1 VPVET
6 WFRHHDSHDTVLGGD
21 PPQSLQATD
30 CVNLRTIVSSGM
42 LIGGLAALADC
53 HMSGVQDSIDD
64 LRRRKAQAE
73 AGGGQQR
80 IAAQHARGKMTAR
93 ERIEQLVDE
102 GSFVEVDSLV
112 EHRCTDFDMDRNVIP
127 GDGVVCGYGTIEGRT
142 IYCFA
147 QDFTVYG
154 GSLGEMHG
162 LKICKI
168 LDMALKTGA
177 PVIGLND
184 SGGARIQ
191 EGVASLGSYAEIF
204 FRNVRASGVI
214 PQISVIMGPCAGGAV
229 YSPAITDFV
238 IMVDKTAHMFITGPE
253 VIKTVT
259 NEEVSF
265 EDLGGAATHATRS
278 GVTHFTAQDDNDAL
292 ELVRNLIS
300 MLPSNNLER
309 APIKDT
315 TDPTDRECE
324 NLDELVPLD
333 PTLPYDIVDAVEEVL
348 DDGAF
353 LEVQADYAQ
362 NIVIGFG
369 RLGGHTIG
377 IVANQPKF
385 LAGCLD
391 IDASVKAARFIRFC
405 DAFNIP
411 LLTFVDVPGFLPG
424 ASQEW
429 GGIIRH
435 GAKLLYAYA
444 EATVPK
450 LTVITRKA
458 YGGAYDVMSSKHI
471 RGDYN
476 VAWPTAR
483 LAVMGAEGAV
493 QIIHRRRID
502 AAGDPIGERERL
514 IDDYEETFANPYR
527 AAALGYLDDVI
538 QPRETRAKLSR
549 ALGALLEKEEIRPA
563 RKHGN
568 IPL

>member
-1 VPVET
+1 MEST
-6 WFRHHDSHDTVLGGD
+6 KER
-21 PPQSLQATD
+21 LQ
-30 CVNLRTIVSSGM
+30 
-42 LIGGLAALADC
+42 
-53 HMSGVQDSIDD
+53 D
-64 LRRRKAQAE
+64 LRRRKGQSE
-73 AGGGQQR
+73 IGGGQNR
-80 IAAQHARGKMTAR
+80 IDAQHNKGKMTAR
-93 ERIEQLVDE
+93 ERIESFLDE
-102 GSFVEVDSLV
+102 GTFQEIDALV
-112 EHRCTDFDMDRNVIP
+112 EHRCTDFGMDRNVIP
-127 GDGVVCGYGTIEGRT
+127 GDGVVCGYGMVDGRT
-142 IYCFA
+142 VYCYA

-162 LKICKI
+162 LKICKL

-177 PVIGLND
+177 PVVGMND

-204 FRNVRASGVI
+204 FRNVRASGII

-238 IMVDKTAHMFITGPE
+238 VMVDKTAHMFITGPE

-265 EDLGGAATHATRS
+265 EELGGANTHASRS
-278 GVTHFTAQDDNDAL
+278 GVTHFTADSDEDAL
-292 ELVRNLIS
+292 ELVRNLLS
-300 MLPSNNLER
+300 HMPSNNLER
-309 APIKDT
+309 TPQKTSGLPSVDSET
-315 TDPTDRECE
+315 LR
-324 NLDELVPLD
+324 NLVPED
-333 PTLPYDIVDAVEEVL
+333 PSKPYDVLTAIEGIVDY
-348 DDGAF
+348 GAF
-353 LEVQADYAQ
+353 LEVQADFAQ
-362 NIVIGFG
+362 NIVCGFARLNGHSIGV
-369 RLGGHTIG
+369 
-377 IVANQPKF
+377 VANQPNF

-391 IDASVKAARFIRFC
+391 IDASVKAARFVRFC

-411 LLTFVDVPGFLPG
+411 LLTLVDVPGFLPG

-450 LTVITRKA
+450 MTVILRKA

-476 VAWPTAR
+476 IAWPTAQ

-493 QIIHRRRID
+493 QIIHKKRIQSSSN
-502 AAGDPIGERERL
+502 PEQERARL
-514 IDDYEETFANPYR
+514 VDDYTESFATPYK
-527 AAALGYLDDVI
+527 AASLGYLDDVVD
-538 QPRETRAKLSR
+538 PSETRERLSR
-549 ALGALLEKEEIRPA
+549 ALGHLMDKEESRPA

>member
-1 VPVET
+1 
-6 WFRHHDSHDTVLGGD
+6 
-21 PPQSLQATD
+21 
-30 CVNLRTIVSSGM
+30 
-42 LIGGLAALADC
+42 
-53 HMSGVQDSIDD
+53 MSGVEERVDD
-64 LRRRKAQAE
+64 LRLRKAQAE
-73 AGGGQQR
+73 AGGGQNR
-80 IAAQHARGKMTAR
+80 IAVQHAKGKLTAR
-93 ERIEQLVDE
+93 ERIEQLLDE
-102 GSFVEVDSLV
+102 DSFMEVDSLV
-112 EHRCTDFDMDRNVIP
+112 EHRCRDFEMDRNIIP
-127 GDGVVCGYGTIEGRT
+127 GDGVVCGHGTIKGR
-142 IYCFA
+142 IVYCFA

-238 IMVDKTAHMFITGPE
+238 VMVEKTAHMFITGPE

-259 NEEVSF
+259 NEDISF
-265 EDLGGAATHATRS
+265 EELGGAGTHASKS
-278 GVTHFTAQDDNDAL
+278 GVTHFTAENDEDAL
-292 ELVRNLIS
+292 SITRELIEL
-300 MLPSNNLER
+300 LPSNNLEKP
-309 APIKDT
+309 PIKST
-315 TDPTDRECE
+315 SDPLDRIC
-324 NLDELVPLD
+324 DELTELIPNN
-333 PTLPYDIVDAVEEVL
+333 PSHPYDILDVIESIL

-353 LEVQADYAQ
+353 LEVQAEFAQ
-362 NIVIGFG
+362 NIIVGYG
-369 RLGGHTIG
+369 RLGGHTVG
-377 IVANQPKF
+377 VVGNQPKI

-391 IDASVKAARFIRFC
+391 IDASVKAARFVRFC

-411 LLTFVDVPGFLPG
+411 IITLVDVPGFLPG
-424 ASQEW
+424 ANQEW

-450 LTVITRKA
+450 ITVITRKA

-476 VAWPTAR
+476 IAWPTAQ
-483 LAVMGAEGAV
+483 LAVMGADGAV
-493 QIIHRRRID
+493 QIIHRRRINS
-502 AAGDPIGERERL
+502 AGNPEQERERL
-514 IDDYEETFANPYR
+514 VDDYNDTFANPYQ
-527 AAALGYLDDVI
+527 AAALGYIDDVI
-538 QPRETRAKLSR
+538 QPNQTRTVLTR
-549 ALGALLEKEEIRPA
+549 ALGALLEKEETRPA

>member
-1 VPVET
+1 
-6 WFRHHDSHDTVLGGD
+6 
-21 PPQSLQATD
+21 
-30 CVNLRTIVSSGM
+30 
-42 LIGGLAALADC
+42 
-53 HMSGVQDSIDD
+53 MSGVEERVDD
-64 LRRRKAQAE
+64 LRQRKAQAE
-73 AGGGQQR
+73 AGGGQNR
-80 IAAQHARGKMTAR
+80 IAVQHAKGKLTAR
-93 ERIEQLVDE
+93 ERIEQLLDE
-102 GSFVEVDSLV
+102 DSFMEVDSLV
-112 EHRCTDFDMDRNVIP
+112 EHRCRDFEMDRNIIP
-127 GDGVVCGYGTIEGRT
+127 GDGVVCGHGTIKGR
-142 IYCFA
+142 IVYCFA

-214 PQISVIMGPCAGGAV
+214 PQISVIMGPGAGGAV

-238 IMVDKTAHMFITGPE
+238 VMVDKTAHMFITGPE

-259 NEEVSF
+259 NEDISF
-265 EDLGGAATHATRS
+265 EELGGAGTHASKS
-278 GVTHFTAQDDNDAL
+278 GVTHFTAENDEDAL
-292 ELVRNLIS
+292 SITRELIEL
-300 MLPSNNLER
+300 LPSNNLEK
-309 APIKDT
+309 PPVKST
-315 TDPTDRECE
+315 SDPLDRIC
-324 NLDELVPLD
+324 DELTELIPD
-333 PTLPYDIVDAVEEVL
+333 NPSHPYDILDVIESIL
-348 DDGAF
+348 DDRAF
-353 LEVQADYAQ
+353 LEVQAEFAQ
-362 NIVIGFG
+362 NIIVGYG
-369 RLGGHTIG
+369 RLGGHTVG
-377 IVANQPKF
+377 VVGNQPKI

-391 IDASVKAARFIRFC
+391 IDASVKAARFVRFC

-411 LLTFVDVPGFLPG
+411 IITLVDVPGFLPG
-424 ASQEW
+424 ANQEW

-450 LTVITRKA
+450 ITVITRKA

-476 VAWPTAR
+476 IAWPTAQ
-483 LAVMGAEGAV
+483 LAVMGADGAV
-493 QIIHRRRID
+493 QIIHRRRINS
-502 AAGDPIGERERL
+502 AGNPEQERERL
-514 IDDYEETFANPYR
+514 VDDYNDTFANPYQ
-527 AAALGYLDDVI
+527 AAALGYIDDVI
-538 QPRETRAKLSR
+538 QPNQTRTVLTR
-549 ALGALLEKEEIRPA
+549 ALGALLEKEETRPA

>member
-1 VPVET
+1 
-6 WFRHHDSHDTVLGGD
+6 
-21 PPQSLQATD
+21 
-30 CVNLRTIVSSGM
+30 M

-127 GDGVVCGYGTIEGRT
+127 GDGVVCGHGTIDGRT

-238 IMVDKTAHMFITGPE
+238 VMVDKTAHMFITGPE

-259 NEEVSF
+259 NEEVS
-265 EDLGGAATHATRS
+265 
-278 GVTHFTAQDDNDAL
+278 
-292 ELVRNLIS
+292 
-300 MLPSNNLER
+300 
-309 APIKDT
+309 
-315 TDPTDRECE
+315 C
-324 NLDELVPLD
+324 
-333 PTLPYDIVDAVEEVL
+333 
-348 DDGAF
+348 
-353 LEVQADYAQ
+353 
-362 NIVIGFG
+362 
-369 RLGGHTIG
+369 
-377 IVANQPKF
+377 
-385 LAGCLD
+385 
-391 IDASVKAARFIRFC
+391 
-405 DAFNIP
+405 
-411 LLTFVDVPGFLPG
+411 
-424 ASQEW
+424 
-429 GGIIRH
+429 
-435 GAKLLYAYA
+435 
-444 EATVPK
+444 
-450 LTVITRKA
+450 
-458 YGGAYDVMSSKHI
+458 
-471 RGDYN
+471 
-476 VAWPTAR
+476 
-483 LAVMGAEGAV
+483 
-493 QIIHRRRID
+493 
-502 AAGDPIGERERL
+502 
-514 IDDYEETFANPYR
+514 
-527 AAALGYLDDVI
+527 
-538 QPRETRAKLSR
+538 
-549 ALGALLEKEEIRPA
+549 
-563 RKHGN
+563 
-568 IPL
+568 

>member
-1 VPVET
+1 MET
-6 WFRHHDSHDTVLGGD
+6 TEER
-21 PPQSLQATD
+21 LQ
-30 CVNLRTIVSSGM
+30 
-42 LIGGLAALADC
+42 
-53 HMSGVQDSIDD
+53 D
-64 LRRRKAQAE
+64 LRRRKGQSE
-73 AGGGQQR
+73 IGGGQNR
-80 IAAQHARGKMTAR
+80 IDAQHNKGKMTAR
-93 ERIEQLVDE
+93 ERIEAFLDE
-102 GSFVEVDSLV
+102 GTFQEIDALV
-112 EHRCTDFDMDRNVIP
+112 EHRCTDFGMDRNVIP
-127 GDGVVCGYGTIEGRT
+127 GDGVVCGYGMVDGRT
-142 IYCFA
+142 VYCYA

-162 LKICKI
+162 LKICKL

-177 PVIGLND
+177 PVVGMND

-204 FRNVRASGVI
+204 FRNVRASGII

-265 EDLGGAATHATRS
+265 EELGGANTHASRS
-278 GVTHFTAQDDNDAL
+278 GVTHFTADSDEDAI
-292 ELVRNLIS
+292 ELVRNLLS
-300 MLPSNNLER
+300 HLPSNNLER
-309 APIKDT
+309 T
-315 TDPTDRECE
+315 PTKTSGLPSVD
-324 NLDELVPLD
+324 DETLRNLVPED
-333 PTLPYDIVDAVEEVL
+333 PSKPYDVLTAIEGIVDY
-348 DDGAF
+348 GAF
-353 LEVQADYAQ
+353 LEVQADFAQ
-362 NIVIGFG
+362 NIVCGFARLNGHSIGV
-369 RLGGHTIG
+369 
-377 IVANQPKF
+377 VANQPNF

-391 IDASVKAARFIRFC
+391 IDASVKAARFVRFC

-411 LLTFVDVPGFLPG
+411 LLTLVDVPGFLPG
-424 ASQEW
+424 AGQEW

-450 LTVITRKA
+450 MTVILRKA

-476 VAWPTAR
+476 IAWPTAQ

-493 QIIHRRRID
+493 QIIHKKRIQSS
-502 AAGDPIGERERL
+502 
-514 IDDYEETFANPYR
+514 ANPEQER
-527 AAALGYLDDVI
+527 ARLVEDYTESFATPYKAASLGYLDDVVD
-538 QPRETRAKLSR
+538 PSETRERLTR
-549 ALGALLEKEEIRPA
+549 ALGHLMDKEESRPA

>member
-1 VPVET
+1 
-6 WFRHHDSHDTVLGGD
+6 
-21 PPQSLQATD
+21 
-30 CVNLRTIVSSGM
+30 
-42 LIGGLAALADC
+42 
-53 HMSGVQDSIDD
+53 MSGNSDRIDD
-64 LRRRKAQAE
+64 LRRRKAKSQS
-73 AGGGQQR
+73 GGGQDR
-80 IAAQHARGKMTAR
+80 VSAQHAKGKMTAR
-93 ERIEQLVDE
+93 ERIEQLLDS
-102 GSFVEVDSLV
+102 GSFMEVDALV
-112 EHRCTDFDMDRNVIP
+112 EHRCRDFDMDRNIIP
-127 GDGVVCGYGTIEGRT
+127 GDGVVCGHGTIEGRLV
-142 IYCFA
+142 YCFA

-204 FRNVRASGVI
+204 FRNVRSSGVI

-238 IMVDKTAHMFITGPE
+238 VMVEETSHMFITGPE

-259 NEEVSF
+259 NEEVGF
-265 EDLGGAATHATRS
+265 EDLGGATTHSTKS
-278 GVTHFTAQDDNDAL
+278 GVTHFTAQNDQSAL
-292 ELVRNLIS
+292 DIVRELVSLI
-300 MLPSNNLER
+300 PSNNLER
-309 APIKDT
+309 APVADT
-315 TDPTDRECE
+315 TDPFDRTCDS
-324 NLDELVPLD
+324 LDELVPHD
-333 PTLPYDIVDAVEEVL
+333 PSVPYDITDAINEVL
-348 DDGAF
+348 DSGSF
-353 LEVQADYAQ
+353 LEVQCDFAQ
-362 NIVIGFG
+362 NIIVGLG
-369 RLGGHTIG
+369 RLGGQSVG
-377 IVANQPKF
+377 IVANQPMH

-391 IDASVKAARFIRFC
+391 IDASVKAARFVRFC

-435 GAKLLYAYA
+435 GAKLLYAFA

-476 VAWPTAR
+476 IAWPTAE

-493 QIIHRRRID
+493 QIIHRRRIGSSNNPD
-502 AAGDPIGERERL
+502 QERERL
-514 IDDYEETFANPYR
+514 VEDYEEAFANPYK
-527 AAALGYLDDVI
+527 AAALGYLDDVVN
-538 QPRETRAKLSR
+538 PSETRVSLIK
-549 ALGALLEKEEIRPA
+549 ALGALLEKEEPRPEK
-563 RKHGN
+563 KHGN

>member
-1 VPVET
+1 
-6 WFRHHDSHDTVLGGD
+6 
-21 PPQSLQATD
+21 
-30 CVNLRTIVSSGM
+30 
-42 LIGGLAALADC
+42 
-53 HMSGVQDSIDD
+53 MSGNSDKIDE
-64 LRRRKAQAE
+64 LRRRKAKSRS
-73 AGGGQQR
+73 GGGQNR
-80 IAAQHARGKMTAR
+80 ISAQHAKGKLTAR
-93 ERIEQLVDE
+93 ERIQELLDE
-102 GSFVEVDSLV
+102 DSFTEVDALV
-112 EHRCTDFDMDRNVIP
+112 EHRCRDFDMDRNIIP
-127 GDGVVCGYGTIEGRT
+127 GDGVVCGYGTIDGRLV
-142 IYCFA
+142 YCFA

-204 FRNVRASGVI
+204 FRNVRSSGVI

-238 IMVDKTAHMFITGPE
+238 VMVEETSHMFITGPE

-259 NEEVSF
+259 NEEVGF
-265 EDLGGAATHATRS
+265 EDLGGATTHATKS
-278 GVTHFTAQDDNDAL
+278 GVTHFTAKDDHVAL
-292 ELVRNLIS
+292 EIVRELVSLI
-300 MLPSNNLER
+300 PSNNLDTAPSIETSDPLER
-309 APIKDT
+309 SCDS
-315 TDPTDRECE
+315 
-324 NLDELVPLD
+324 LDSLVPED
-333 PTLPYDIVDAVEEVL
+333 PSRPYDMGEVIQEVL
-348 DDGAF
+348 DLDSF
-353 LEVQADYAQ
+353 LEVQDGFAP
-362 NIVIGFG
+362 NIIIGLG
-369 RLGGHTIG
+369 RLGGQSIG
-377 IVANQPKF
+377 VVANQPMH

-391 IDASVKAARFIRFC
+391 IDASVKAARFVRFC

-435 GAKLLYAYA
+435 GAKLLYAFA

-450 LTVITRKA
+450 MTVITRKA

-476 VAWPTAR
+476 IAWPTAE
-483 LAVMGAEGAV
+483 LAVMGAKGAV

-502 AAGDPIGERERL
+502 SSKNPDQERQRL
-514 IDDYEETFANPYR
+514 VDDYEESFANPYK

-538 QPRETRAKLSR
+538 VPSETRSALVK
-549 ALGALLEKEEIRPA
+549 ALGAIMEKEEPRPEK
-563 RKHGN
+563 KHGN

>member
-1 VPVET
+1 MNGT
-6 WFRHHDSHDTVLGGD
+6 TSRYMDDSD
-21 PPQSLQATD
+21 A
-30 CVNLRTIVSSGM
+30 RI
-42 LIGGLAALADC
+42 A
-53 HMSGVQDSIDD
+53 D
-64 LRRRKAQAE
+64 LRSRKSRSA
-73 AGGGQQR
+73 AGGG
-80 IAAQHARGKMTAR
+80 IARTNAQHAKGKLTAR
-93 ERIEQLVDE
+93 ERLEELLDE
-102 GSFVEVDSLV
+102 GSFVEIDALV
-112 EHRCTDFDMDRNVIP
+112 EHRCRDFGMDKNIIP
-127 GDGVVCGYGTIEGRT
+127 GDGVVTGHGTIDGKLVH
-142 IYCFA
+142 CFA

-168 LDMALKTGA
+168 LDLAVKTGT

-238 IMVDKTAHMFITGPE
+238 VMVDGTSHMFITGPE

-259 NEEVSF
+259 NEDVTF
-265 EDLGGAATHATRS
+265 DDLGGASTHAKKS
-278 GVTHFTAQDDNDAL
+278 GVTHFVADNDSEAL
-292 ELVRNLIS
+292 LLVRDLVGR
-300 MLPSNNLER
+300 LPSNNLER
-309 APIKDT
+309 ATLGDALDPIDRICYNLDQIVPP
-315 TDPTDRECE
+315 DPSIPYDMLDVIEEVCDRES
-324 NLDELVPLD
+324 
-333 PTLPYDIVDAVEEVL
+333 
-348 DDGAF
+348 F
-353 LEVQADYAQ
+353 LEVQSEFAM
-362 NIVIGFG
+362 NLIVGFA
-369 RLGGHTIG
+369 RLGRESVGVI
-377 IVANQPKF
+377 ANQPKV

-391 IDASVKAARFIRFC
+391 IDASVKGARFVRFC
-405 DAFNIP
+405 DAFGIP
-411 LLTFVDVPGFLPG
+411 LVTFTDVPGFLPG

-483 LAVMGAEGAV
+483 LAVMGASGAV
-493 QIIHRRRID
+493 QILHKGRID
-502 AAGDPIGERERL
+502 NAGNPDEERARL
-514 IDDYEETFANPYR
+514 IEEYEEAFANPYQ
-527 AAALGYLDDVI
+527 AAALGFIDDSI
-538 QPRETRAKLSR
+538 EPSETRRKLIL
-549 ALGALLEKEEIRPA
+549 ALRTNLEKIEERPK
-563 RKHGN
+563 RRHGN
-568 IPL
+568 LPL

>member
-1 VPVET
+1 
-6 WFRHHDSHDTVLGGD
+6 
-21 PPQSLQATD
+21 
-30 CVNLRTIVSSGM
+30 M
-42 LIGGLAALADC
+42 LTQPI
-53 HMSGVQDSIDD
+53 SGVGNTSRLANGMMSTEDRLKD
-64 LRRRKAQAE
+64 LRIRKAQVA
-73 AGGGQQR
+73 AGGGQAR
-80 IAAQHARGKMTAR
+80 VEAQHKRGKMTAR
-93 ERIEQLVDE
+93 ERLDTLLDE
-102 GSFVEVDSLV
+102 GSFQEMDTLV
-112 EHRCTDFDMDRNVIP
+112 EHRCRNFNMDKNIIP
-127 GDGVVCGYGTIEGRT
+127 GDGVVTGHGTIDGRQV
-142 IYCFA
+142 FVFS

-162 LKICKI
+162 LKICKV
-168 LDMALKTGA
+168 LDMAIKTGR

-204 FRNVRASGVI
+204 FRNVRASGVV

-259 NEEVSF
+259 NEDVSF
-265 EDLGGAATHATRS
+265 EELGGAGTHGSKS
-278 GVTHFTAQDDNDAL
+278 GVSHFTAVSDEDAL
-292 ELVRNLIS
+292 LLARELFGMVPNNNMERPANKKTSDPPNRICDKLDDLI
-300 MLPSNNLER
+300 PN
-309 APIKDT
+309 
-315 TDPTDRECE
+315 DPTK
-324 NLDELVPLD
+324 
-333 PTLPYDIVDAVEEVL
+333 PYDVKDVITEIL
-348 DDGAF
+348 DDGGF
-353 LEVQADYAQ
+353 LEVQEAWAG
-362 NIVIGFG
+362 NIVVGFG
-369 RLGGHTIG
+369 HLAGQTVGV
-377 IVANQPKF
+377 VANQPKM

-391 IDASVKAARFIRFC
+391 IDASDKAARFIRFC

-411 LLTFVDVPGFLPG
+411 LITLEDVPGFLPG
-424 ASQEW
+424 TNQEW

-450 LTVITRKA
+450 LTVILRKA

-476 VAWPTAR
+476 VAWPAAE

-493 QIIHRRRID
+493 QIIHRRRI
-502 AAGDPIGERERL
+502 AGARDPEGERARL
-514 IDDYEETFANPYR
+514 IEDFEETFANPYK

-538 QPRETRAKLSR
+538 EPSETRDRLCK
-549 ALGALLEKEEIRPA
+549 ALEMLLDKEELRPA

>member
-1 VPVET
+1 MLTGLVMSVNDDRVE
-6 WFRHHDSHDTVLGGD
+6 
-21 PPQSLQATD
+21 
-30 CVNLRTIVSSGM
+30 
-42 LIGGLAALADC
+42 
-53 HMSGVQDSIDD
+53 D
-64 LRRRKAQAE
+64 LRRRKSQA
-73 AGGGQQR
+73 AGGGGQAR
-80 IAAQHARGKMTAR
+80 VSAQHAKGKMTAR
-93 ERIEQLVDE
+93 ERIESLLDD
-102 GSFVEVDSLV
+102 GSFMEVDTLV
-112 EHRCTDFDMDRNVIP
+112 EHRCRDFEMDRNVIP
-127 GDGVVCGYGTIEGRT
+127 GDGVVCGHGTIDGRVV
-142 IYCFA
+142 YCFA

-238 IMVDKTAHMFITGPE
+238 VMVDKTSHMFITGPE

-265 EDLGGAATHATRS
+265 EDLGGASTHATKS
-278 GVTHFTAQDDNDAL
+278 GVTHFTAQDDDEAL
-292 ELVRNLIS
+292 SIVRELVGF
-300 MLPSNNLER
+300 MPSNNLEKP
-309 APIKDT
+309 PISGT
-315 TDPTDRECE
+315 SDPLDRSCDG
-324 NLDELVPLD
+324 LDKLVPID
-333 PTLPYDIVDAVEEVL
+333 PSQPYDITMAIEEIL

-353 LEVQADYAQ
+353 LEVQAGFAG
-362 NIVIGFG
+362 NIVVGFG

-377 IVANQPKF
+377 VVGNQPSV

-391 IDASVKAARFIRFC
+391 IDASIKGARFVRFC

-476 VAWPTAR
+476 IAWPTAQ

-493 QIIHRRRID
+493 QIIHRKRI
-502 AAGDPIGERERL
+502 ATSGNPEQERDRL
-514 IDDYEETFANPYR
+514 VDDYEETFANPYR

-538 QPRETRAKLSR
+538 QPSQTREVLTR

>member
-1 VPVET
+1 
-6 WFRHHDSHDTVLGGD
+6 
-21 PPQSLQATD
+21 
-30 CVNLRTIVSSGM
+30 
-42 LIGGLAALADC
+42 
-53 HMSGVQDSIDD
+53 MSGNSDKIDE
-64 LRRRKAQAE
+64 LRRRKAKSRS
-73 AGGGQQR
+73 GGGQNR
-80 IAAQHARGKMTAR
+80 ISAQHAKGKLTAR
-93 ERIEQLVDE
+93 ERIQELLDE
-102 GSFVEVDSLV
+102 DSFTEVDALV
-112 EHRCTDFDMDRNVIP
+112 EHRCRDFDMDRNIIP
-127 GDGVVCGYGTIEGRT
+127 GDGVVCGYGTIDGRLV
-142 IYCFA
+142 YCFA

-204 FRNVRASGVI
+204 FRNVRSSGVI

-238 IMVDKTAHMFITGPE
+238 VMVEETSHMFITGPE

-259 NEEVSF
+259 NEEVGF
-265 EDLGGAATHATRS
+265 EDLGGATTHATKS
-278 GVTHFTAQDDNDAL
+278 GVTHFTAKDDHVAL
-292 ELVRNLIS
+292 EIVRELVSLI
-300 MLPSNNLER
+300 PSNNLDTAPSIETSDPLER
-309 APIKDT
+309 SCDS
-315 TDPTDRECE
+315 
-324 NLDELVPLD
+324 LDSLVPED
-333 PTLPYDIVDAVEEVL
+333 PSRPYDMGEVIQEVL
-348 DDGAF
+348 DLDSF
-353 LEVQADYAQ
+353 LEVQDGFAP
-362 NIVIGFG
+362 NIIIGLG
-369 RLGGHTIG
+369 RLGGQSIG
-377 IVANQPKF
+377 VVANQPMH

-391 IDASVKAARFIRFC
+391 IDASVKAARFVRFC

-435 GAKLLYAYA
+435 GAKLLYAFA

-450 LTVITRKA
+450 MTVITRKA

-476 VAWPTAR
+476 IAWPTAE
-483 LAVMGAEGAV
+483 LAVMGAKGAV
-493 QIIHRRRID
+493 QIIHRRRI
-502 AAGDPIGERERL
+502 GSSKNPEQERQRL
-514 IDDYEETFANPYR
+514 VDDYEESFANPYK

-538 QPRETRAKLSR
+538 VPSETRSVLVK
-549 ALGALLEKEEIRPA
+549 ALGVILEKEEPRPEK
-563 RKHGN
+563 KHGN

>member
-1 VPVET
+1 
-6 WFRHHDSHDTVLGGD
+6 
-21 PPQSLQATD
+21 
-30 CVNLRTIVSSGM
+30 
-42 LIGGLAALADC
+42 
-53 HMSGVQDSIDD
+53 
-64 LRRRKAQAE
+64 
-73 AGGGQQR
+73 
-80 IAAQHARGKMTAR
+80 
-93 ERIEQLVDE
+93 
-102 GSFVEVDSLV
+102 
-112 EHRCTDFDMDRNVIP
+112 
-127 GDGVVCGYGTIEGRT
+127 
-142 IYCFA
+142 
-147 QDFTVYG
+147 
-154 GSLGEMHG
+154 
-162 LKICKI
+162 
-168 LDMALKTGA
+168 
-177 PVIGLND
+177 
-184 SGGARIQ
+184 
-191 EGVASLGSYAEIF
+191 
-204 FRNVRASGVI
+204 
-214 PQISVIMGPCAGGAV
+214 MGPCAGGAV

-238 IMVDKTAHMFITGPE
+238 VMVDKTAHMFITGPE

-315 TDPTDRECE
+315 TDPPDRECE

-353 LEVQADYAQ
+353 LEVQADFAQ
-362 NIVIGFG
+362 NIVVGFG

-493 QIIHRRRID
+493 QIIHRRRIG
-502 AAGDPIGERERL
+502 AAGDPIGERRCL

-549 ALGALLEKEEIRPA
+549 APGALLEKEEVRPA